1 MDKVEL
7 RSVKEA
13 AEGGIESQQCRHLK
27 IMLYPFIPDYQG
39 FVRNVAKK
47 FRASEEGKK
56 VTLDFIDLT
65 EGYYDSKSNE
75 YIGKTVAD
83 VYEIDSVLLTEL
95 ASQSEIRPL
104 PAALAFKDDEFL
116 TSAKRGA
123 IVNGTVYGYPQWVCA
138 NLLFYRS
145 NDSAIANAKT
155 LSDLEA
161 AIRPEHPAASSLL
174 ADLKGKSTLGEFYLM
189 SLFDQFHDWSVIK
202 QYNFTGPLSANDRQV
217 SDIATL
223 AALCN
228 HGYCHSGV
236 RHNFPD
242 SYARK
247 FARGKG
253 RVLIGYSESLYDVG
267 AENAVCSKADNCLST
282 STTLL
287 KSVNL

>member
-1 MDKVEL
+1 M
-7 RSVKEA
+7 
-13 AEGGIESQQCRHLK
+13 
-27 IMLYPFIPDYQG
+27 
-39 FVRNVAKK
+39 
-47 FRASEEGKK
+47 
-56 VTLDFIDLT
+56 
-65 EGYYDSKSNE
+65 
-75 YIGKTVAD
+75 
-83 VYEIDSVLLTEL
+83 
-95 ASQSEIRPL
+95 
-104 PAALAFKDDEFL
+104 